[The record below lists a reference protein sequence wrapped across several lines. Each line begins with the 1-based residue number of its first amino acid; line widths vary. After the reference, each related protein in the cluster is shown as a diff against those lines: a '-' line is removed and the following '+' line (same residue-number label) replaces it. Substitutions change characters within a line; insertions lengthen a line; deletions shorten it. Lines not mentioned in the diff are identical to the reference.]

1 MRVQRVIDQA
11 TETVVYARQ
20 LNSLRAD
27 REAFPNADEFFRA
40 GFGGGGGNHLIE
52 VKGPF
57 VERVLPPRQSDQTW
71 QDLATELDLHD
82 AMRGAVLDILF
93 GDDPEGRLY
102 VHQERALRS
111 MLEPSTSP
119 GLILAIPTATGK
131 TESFLIPLLQ
141 KLLAPPRAPT
151 PLRAVV
157 IYPTKTLEAD
167 QLNRILRFVHAINR
181 RLPAGVRRLRIG
193 IWDGDTPYE
202 LVVDKT
208 GGDAGDGDAGDP
220 AQVVPLRLGDP
231 VRGLECPRPECAR
244 KDAKLRARLPAAGY
258 LLACALHPNDPIEE
272 VSYARQALGKPG
284 GAVDVVFT
292 TPEALEHALASRSS
306 WLRRHLVRAN
316 LEYLVYDEVHVWAG
330 TGGVAIRLLNQ
341 RLLAMF
347 QARGASPRIVL
358 ASATVGEPARLFRDL
373 TGLDGEV
380 VAFEGESTAHLAGPL
395 VLPAGFRPVP
405 LVKLI
410 ATMRGDAIGSDL
422 LIWGPGGLRGVRVIC
437 LQR

>member
-1 MRVQRVIDQA
+1 M
-11 TETVVYARQ
+11 
-20 LNSLRAD
+20 
-27 REAFPNADEFFRA
+27 
-40 GFGGGGGNHLIE
+40 
-52 VKGPF
+52 
-57 VERVLPPRQSDQTW
+57 ERVLPPRQSDQTW
-71 QDLATELDLHD
+71 QELATELDLHD
-82 AMRGAVLDILF
+82 ALRGAVLDILF
-93 GDDPEGRLY
+93 GEDPEGRLY

-220 AQVVPLRLGDP
+220 AQVVPLRLGNP

-272 VSYARQALGKPG
+272 VSYARRASASPG
-284 GAVDVVFT
+284 A
-292 TPEALEHALASRSS
+292 PSMWSS
-306 WLRRHLVRAN
+306 PRPRLWSMPWHPAPAGCGVTSCAN